1 LAAVSYL
8 RLHGDGAAG
17 LASAATPRRALKIS
31 RWNVLS
37 SAGVIVTATTMTV
50 PSLPVLTSS
59 RSCPGQGSAIGAGLL
74 PFQSRQPEAQLIISY
89 ELVTVPA
96 DNEPGAPIA
105 PCGVCNMEI
114 LLLSVVLILVMI
126 TLGLAFI
133 VLDDVKFDGRML
145 DGLVERLSRRNS

>member
-1 LAAVSYL
+1 MAAVSYL
-8 RLHGDGAAG
+8 RLH
-17 LASAATPRRALKIS
+17 ATGPRRFGRNTEAGPQNFALE
-31 RWNVLS
+31 R
-37 SAGVIVTATTMTV
+37 
-50 PSLPVLTSS
+50 SLKCWRHYHGDDDYDCPVAARLD
-59 RSCPGQGSAIGAGLL
+59 QL
-74 PFQSRQPEAQLIISY
+74 PFLPRSRECHRGACYLSKSRRPEAHLIISY

-145 DGLVERLSRRNS
+145 TVSLSD